1 MTVAEG
7 PLAPRVS
14 RVVPGL
20 LGVGGVAAGAWL
32 LARWLGTRL
41 PMAPD
46 AVVIALIAGLLVR
59 ACWHPPASWAPGL
72 TLAGRRFLE
81 VAIILIGCSTD
92 LRVMARGG
100 VWLALSVVAV
110 TSVALGAGLLIGR
123 WMGLSRSHALLVAS
137 GNAICGNS
145 AIAAVAT
152 VIKAPAREV
161 ASSIAYTAILSI
173 GLVLVL
179 PVFSAFIGLTELQY
193 GAMAGMTVYAVPQVL
208 AATYPVSARAGEIGT
223 LVKLMRVLLLMP
235 WLAFLSM
242 WERRHGHVP
251 GQRRGFAEGALPP
264 YLLAFI
270 GLALLRTAGLVPD
283 ALVPHARFGSH
294 ALTTIA
300 MAALGL
306 SVEPASLRA
315 VGWRTAGAA
324 TVALLVLCAVA
335 LLVAMRWPTG

>member
-1 MTVAEG
+1 MTPAAG
-7 PLAPRVS
+7 AFAPRVT

-20 LGVGGVAAGAWL
+20 AGVVVVAGVAWL
-32 LARWLGTRL
+32 LARWLGTQVS
-41 PMAPD
+41 MAPD
-46 AVVIALIAGLLVR
+46 AVVIALIGGLLLR
-59 ACWHPPASWAPGL
+59 AFWHPPPSWEPGL
-72 TLAGRRFLE
+72 GFAGRRFLE
-81 VAIILIGCSTD
+81 IAIILLGTSTD

-100 VWLALSVVAV
+100 VWLALSVVGV
-110 TSVALGAGLLIGR
+110 TSVALGGGLLIGR
-123 WMGLSRSHALLVAS
+123 WMGLSSSHALLVAS

-152 VIKAPAREV
+152 VIRAPAREA

-179 PVFSAFIGLTELQY
+179 PVFSAFVGLNELQY

-242 WERRHGHVP
+242 WERRHGHEP
-251 GQRRGFAEGALPP
+251 GKRRGFAAGALPP

-270 GLALLRTAGLVPD
+270 GLALLRTAGVVPD
-283 ALVPHARFGSH
+283 AIVGHARTGSH
-294 ALTTIA
+294 ALTTVA

-306 SVEPASLRA
+306 SVEPAALRA

-324 TVALLVLCAVA
+324 TAALLVLCIAA
-335 LLVAMRWPTG
+335 LVVAMRLPTT